1 MFLVLRIA
9 PLGSEET
16 LASACGR
23 EGSILLPPGSLAG
36 SLEGERRREPR
47 GLVGTLY

>member
-1 MFLVLRIA
+1 MFLVFRIA

-23 EGSILLPPGSLAG
+23 EGSILLLPGSLAG
-36 SLEGERRREPR
+36 SSEGEQRREPR